1 MLHAQRRLPAD
12 DAEDAVDSSSDAAF
26 GGLIAALYEQRLV
39 PLIFEPYAGDIA
51 TRAEALRPARVLEI
65 AAGTGVVTRRLARV
79 LPANVEIVATDL
91 NVPMLDQATAMGTVR
106 PVQWRQADA
115 MQLPFDDASFDLVVC
130 QHGVMFFPDRKQAY
144 IEARRVLKPGGTL
157 LFNVWDRIEHNQ
169 FADVVTNAL
178 AAMFPDDPPR
188 FLARVPHGY
197 YDKGVIGA
205 ELAAAG
211 FGAPR
216 IETLATRSRAD
227 TARIPAIAYCQGTPL
242 RNEIAAR
249 DPTRMA
255 EATQAATDAI
265 ARRFGEGPV
274 NGKIQA
280 HVVQVAK
287 P

>member
-1 MLHAQRRLPAD
+1 
-12 DAEDAVDSSSDAAF
+12 VDSSSDAAF

-39 PLIFEPYAGDIA
+39 PLIFEPYAGDLA
-51 TRAEALRPARVLEI
+51 TRAEALRPGRVLEI
-65 AAGTGVVTRRLARV
+65 AAGTGVVTRRLARQ
-79 LPANVEIVATDL
+79 LPADVEIVATDL
-91 NVPMLDQATAMGTVR
+91 NVPMLDQATAIGTAR
-106 PVQWRQADA
+106 AVQWRQADA

-130 QHGVMFFPDRKQAY
+130 QHGVMFFPDRRKAY
-144 IEARRVLKPGGTL
+144 VEARRVLKPGGTL
-157 LFNVWDRIEHNQ
+157 LFNAWDRIEHNQ

-178 AAMFPDDPPR
+178 AAVFPGDPPR

-197 YDKGVIGA
+197 YDKGLIAA

-211 FGAPR
+211 FAAPR
-216 IETLATRSRAD
+216 IETLAAHSRAD

-249 DPTRMA
+249 DPARMA

>member
-1 MLHAQRRLPAD
+1 MQQRRLPAD

-39 PLIFEPYAGDIA
+39 PLIFEPYASDLA

-65 AAGTGVVTRRLARV
+65 AAGTGVVTRRLARL
-79 LPANVEIVATDL
+79 LPADVEIVATDL
-91 NVPMLDQATAMGTVR
+91 NVPMLDQATAIGTTR
-106 PVQWRQADA
+106 TVQWRQADA

-130 QHGVMFFPDRKQAY
+130 QHGVMFFPDRRKAY
-144 IEARRVLKPGGTL
+144 MEARRVLKPGGTL
-157 LFNVWDRIEHNQ
+157 LFNAWDRIEHNQ

-178 AAMFPDDPPR
+178 AAVFPDDPPR

-197 YDKGVIGA
+197 YDKGVIAA

-211 FGAPR
+211 FAAPR
-216 IETLATRSRAD
+216 IETLAARSRAD
-227 TARIPAIAYCQGTPL
+227 SARIPAIAYCQGTPL

-249 DPTRMA
+249 DPARMA

-265 ARRFGEGPV
+265 ARRFGDGPV
-274 NGKIQA
+274 TGKIQA

>member
-1 MLHAQRRLPAD
+1 MQQRRLPAD

-39 PLIFEPYAGDIA
+39 PLIFEPYAGDLA
-51 TRAEALRPARVLEI
+51 TRAEALRPGRVLEI
-65 AAGTGVVTRRLARV
+65 AAGTGVVTRRLARL
-79 LPANVEIVATDL
+79 LPADVEIVATDL
-91 NVPMLDQATAMGTVR
+91 NVPMLDQATAIGTAR
-106 PVQWRQADA
+106 AVQWRQADA

-130 QHGVMFFPDRKQAY
+130 QHGVMFFPDRRKAY
-144 IEARRVLKPGGTL
+144 VEARRVLKPGGTL
-157 LFNVWDRIEHNQ
+157 LFNAWDRIEHNQ

-178 AAMFPDDPPR
+178 AAVFPDDPPR

-197 YDKGVIGA
+197 YDKGVIAA

-211 FGAPR
+211 FAAPR
-216 IETLATRSRAD
+216 IETLAARSRAD

-249 DPTRMA
+249 DPARMA

-265 ARRFGEGPV
+265 ARRFGDGPV

>member
-1 MLHAQRRLPAD
+1 LQQRRPPAD

-39 PLIFEPYAGDIA
+39 PLIFEPYAGDLA
-51 TRAEALRPARVLEI
+51 ARAEALRPGRVLEI
-65 AAGTGVVTRRLARV
+65 AAGTGVVTRRLARL
-79 LPANVEIVATDL
+79 LPTDVEIVATDL
-91 NVPMLDQATAMGTVR
+91 NVPMLDQATAMGTTR

-130 QHGVMFFPDRKQAY
+130 QHGVMFFPDRHKAY
-144 IEARRVLKPGGTL
+144 MEARRVLKPGGTL
-157 LFNVWDRIEHNQ
+157 LFNAWDRIEHNQ

-178 AAMFPDDPPR
+178 AAVFPDDPPR

-197 YDKGVIGA
+197 YDKGVIAA

-211 FGAPR
+211 FTAPR
-216 IETLATRSRAD
+216 IETLAARSRAD

-249 DPTRMA
+249 DPARMA

-287 P
+287 S

>member
-1 MLHAQRRLPAD
+1 MQQRRLPAD

-39 PLIFEPYAGDIA
+39 PLIFEPYAGDLA
-51 TRAEALRPARVLEI
+51 TRAEALRPGRVLEI
-65 AAGTGVVTRRLARV
+65 AAGTGVVTRRLARL
-79 LPANVEIVATDL
+79 LPADVEIVATDL
-91 NVPMLDQATAMGTVR
+91 NVPMLDQATAIGTTR
-106 PVQWRQADA
+106 TVQWRQADA

-130 QHGVMFFPDRKQAY
+130 QHGVMFFPDRRKAY
-144 IEARRVLKPGGTL
+144 MEARRVLKPGGTL
-157 LFNVWDRIEHNQ
+157 LFNAWDRIEHNQ

-178 AAMFPDDPPR
+178 AAVFPDDPPR

-197 YDKGVIGA
+197 YDKGVIAA

-211 FGAPR
+211 FAAPR
-216 IETLATRSRAD
+216 IETLAARSRAD

-242 RNEIAAR
+242 RNEIATR
-249 DPTRMA
+249 DPARMA

-265 ARRFGEGPV
+265 ARRFGDGPV

>member
-1 MLHAQRRLPAD
+1 MQQRRLPAD

-39 PLIFEPYAGDIA
+39 PLIFEPYAGDLA
-51 TRAEALRPARVLEI
+51 TRAEALRPGRVLEI
-65 AAGTGVVTRRLARV
+65 AAGTGVVTRRLARL
-79 LPANVEIVATDL
+79 LPADVEIVATDL
-91 NVPMLDQATAMGTVR
+91 NVPMLDQATAIGTTR
-106 PVQWRQADA
+106 TVQWRQADA

-130 QHGVMFFPDRKQAY
+130 QHGVMFFPDRRKAY
-144 IEARRVLKPGGTL
+144 MEARRVLKPGGTL
-157 LFNVWDRIEHNQ
+157 LFNAWDRIEHNQ

-178 AAMFPDDPPR
+178 AAVFPDDPPR

-197 YDKGVIGA
+197 YDKGVIAA

-211 FGAPR
+211 FAAPR
-216 IETLATRSRAD
+216 IETLAARSRAD

-249 DPTRMA
+249 DPARMA

-265 ARRFGEGPV
+265 ARRFGDGPV

>member
-1 MLHAQRRLPAD
+1 MQQRRLPAD

-39 PLIFEPYAGDIA
+39 PLIFEPYAGDLA
-51 TRAEALRPARVLEI
+51 TRAEALRPGRVLEI
-65 AAGTGVVTRRLARV
+65 AAGTGVVTRRLARL
-79 LPANVEIVATDL
+79 LPADVEIVATDL
-91 NVPMLDQATAMGTVR
+91 NVPMLDQATAIGTTR
-106 PVQWRQADA
+106 TVQWRQADA

-130 QHGVMFFPDRKQAY
+130 QHGVMFFPDRRKAY
-144 IEARRVLKPGGTL
+144 VEARRVLKPGGTL
-157 LFNVWDRIEHNQ
+157 LFNAWDRIEHNQ

-178 AAMFPDDPPR
+178 AAVFPDDPPR

-197 YDKGVIGA
+197 YDKGVIAA

-211 FGAPR
+211 FAAPR
-216 IETLATRSRAD
+216 IETLAARSRAD

-242 RNEIAAR
+242 RNEIATR
-249 DPTRMA
+249 DPARMA

-265 ARRFGEGPV
+265 ARRFGDGPV

-280 HVVQVAK
+280 HVIQVAK